1 MRARLEKLTAGR
13 RLWVLLGAAA
23 FLWFSFTAGTIP
35 QPMILEYF
43 PKCIITWTNAYSP

>member
-23 FLWFSFTAGTIP
+23 FLWF
-35 QPMILEYF
+35 L
-43 PKCIITWTNAYSP
+43 SPPA